1 MGKGN
6 QGKIL
11 EIAHSS
17 DLNEARSLL
26 MHLSIK
32 KQSNL
37 IIIINFFGIIKWNI
51 SLIYVI
57 ITQNLSNNFT
67 DFLK

>member
-37 IIIINFFGIIKWNI
+37 IIIINFLGHNKMEYFF
-51 SLIYVI
+51 
-57 ITQNLSNNFT
+57 NLCNYNT
-67 DFLK
+67 ELK